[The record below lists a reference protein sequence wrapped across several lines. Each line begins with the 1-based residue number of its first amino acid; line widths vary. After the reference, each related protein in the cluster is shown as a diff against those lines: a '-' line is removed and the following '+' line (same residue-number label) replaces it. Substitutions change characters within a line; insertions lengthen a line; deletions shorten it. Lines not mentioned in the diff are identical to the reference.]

1 MSYSKPKILA
11 ENKAQGSFAAGC
23 PAKDMGY
30 DSTCRRCDRAK

>member
-23 PAKDMGY
+23 PNTIKGG
-30 DSTCRRCDRAK
+30 SFCHICERTS

>member
-23 PAKDMGY
+23 PADHHGGGF
-30 DSTCRRCDRAK
+30 CRGCEMTE